1 MNKIN
6 FVNNGQPAIND
17 TNMNLL
23 QTNVEN
29 AINEKVS
36 TTDIVNRDFIV
47 VSTTIKSN
55 LRSNFKVL
63 LNTVVNSNGT
73 KLTLNTTNN
82 RITIGSEI
90 SNVEVC
96 ACGFADNP
104 STSGYIWGNILKNGI
119 SVVSAIVPYANLG
132 GYISCTIPAQTIAVS
147 EGDYFEFVLD
157 STCGGTIRTGS
168 STIWL
173 QVKKIN

>member
-29 AINEKVS
+29 AINEK
-36 TTDIVNRDFIV
+36 INKDFIV

-147 EGDYFEFVLD
+147 KGDYFEFVLD